1 MERKSVRKYLAL
13 LLPLILA
20 QSLLAEAQVALPNVR
35 LPNLPGGLPSTGLPL
50 NGDRTLS
57 GLSNDL
63 DPRRLEDLRRLH
75 ILDLIRK
82 NPKDI
87 EADPNGAPILRG
99 EVVAFSP
106 SEAALGKAR
115 AAGFAVVR
123 ERVLEGL
130 DARLVVLKVPDGIA
144 TRRALKQLKG
154 LDPQGAYDFNHL
166 YTDSGEVLGG
176 GAAGERGAGGDL
188 RVALGGSPLG
198 GGTQRGLDVAA
209 AGSGVTPFVVTGAD
223 ASVDADR
230 GVGEVLSGDAG
241 RDVGTRLGSATE
253 AGAGVSTVAGA
264 SGGTSGDVGSGTINS
279 AGTRVG
285 LIDGGVDVS
294 HDVFHDIVIHQ
305 HGCSGAA
312 VPAAH
317 GTAVAS
323 LMIGRSPRFH
333 GAAPGSELYA
343 ADVYCGLPTGGAVD
357 AVADALA
364 WLVRERV
371 PVINVSLVGPP
382 NVMLENV
389 VRMVIA
395 RGHVVVAAVGN
406 DGPAAPPLY
415 PASYPDVVGVT
426 AVDAHQRAL
435 LEACRGRQ
443 VKFSAPGAD
452 MSAANP
458 AQSYAVV
465 RGTSFASPIV
475 AGLLAEAVREPD
487 KAAAQR
493 AVADLATHAIDLG
506 APGPDPVYG
515 FGLVGGDLHPELALV
530 GNRSK

>member
-1 MERKSVRKYLAL
+1 MAGNIQLVLRPMVCKSVRKYLVL

-20 QSLLAEAQVALPNVR
+20 QSPLAEAQVALPNVR
-35 LPNLPGGLPSTGLPL
+35 LPNLPSGLPSTGLPL

-82 NPKDI
+82 NPKEI

-99 EVVAFSP
+99 EVVALAP
-106 SEAALGKAR
+106 SDVALEKAR
-115 AAGFAVVR
+115 RAGFAVLR
-123 ERVLEGL
+123 ERVLDGL
-130 DARLVVLKVPDGIA
+130 DGRLVVLKVPDGTA

-154 LDPQGAYDFNHL
+154 LDPEGAYDFNHL

-176 GAAGERGAGGDL
+176 GGA
-188 RVALGGSPLG
+188 LG
-198 GGTQRGLDVAA
+198 GGT
-209 AGSGVTPFVVTGAD
+209 SN
-223 ASVDADR
+223 
-230 GVGEVLSGDAG
+230 
-241 RDVGTRLGSATE
+241 
-253 AGAGVSTVAGA
+253 
-264 SGGTSGDVGSGTINS
+264 DVGSGASNS

-294 HDVFHDIVIHQ
+294 HDVFRDIVIHQ
-305 HGCSGAA
+305 HGCAGAA

-382 NVMLENV
+382 NMMLENV

-426 AVDAHQRAL
+426 AVDAHQRVL

-475 AGLLAEAVREPD
+475 AGLLAEAVHEPD

-506 APGPDPVYG
+506 APGLDPVYG

-530 GNRSK
+530 GTRSN

>member
-1 MERKSVRKYLAL
+1 MAGNIQLMWVPMAAKMVAW

-20 QSLLAEAQVALPNVR
+20 QPLLAEAQVVLPAVR
-35 LPNLPGGLPSTGLPL
+35 LPGGGLQGLPL
-50 NGDRTLS
+50 NTQRTLS

-63 DPRRLEDLRRLH
+63 DPRRLEDLRLLH
-75 ILDLIRK
+75 VRDLIRTHRREV
-82 NPKDI
+82 

-106 SEAALGKAR
+106 TDAALERAR
-115 AAGFAVVR
+115 AAGFNVVR
-123 ERVLEGL
+123 ERVLDGL
-130 DARLVVLKVPDGIA
+130 DARLVVLQAPRGMS
-144 TRRALKQLKG
+144 TRRALTRLRG
-154 LDPQGAYDFNHL
+154 LDPEGAYDFNHL
-166 YTDSGEVLGG
+166 YMDSGVAGRAMGERL
-176 GAAGERGAGGDL
+176 AAGMPGAG
-188 RVALGGSPLG
+188 
-198 GGTQRGLDVAA
+198 
-209 AGSGVTPFVVTGAD
+209 TG
-223 ASVDADR
+223 DR
-230 GVGEVLSGDAG
+230 GDAPARADTTGQVGAPAHSDA
-241 RDVGTRLGSATE
+241 V
-253 AGAGVSTVAGA
+253 VK
-264 SGGTSGDVGSGTINS
+264 
-279 AGTRVG
+279 VG
-285 LIDGGVDVS
+285 LVDGGVDTT
-294 HDVFHDIVIHQ
+294 HAVFRDIVIHQ
-305 HGCSGAA
+305 HGCSGTP

-323 LMIGRSPRFH
+323 LMIGRSPQFH
-333 GAAPGSELYA
+333 GAAPGSELYS
-343 ADVYCGLPTGGAVD
+343 ADVYCGLATGGAVD

-382 NVMLENV
+382 NIMLENV

-395 RGHVVVAAVGN
+395 HGHVIVAAVGN

-435 LEACRGRQ
+435 LEACRGKQ

-475 AGLLAEAVREPD
+475 AGLLAEALSRPD
-487 KAAAQR
+487 RAAAQR
-493 AVADLATHAIDLG
+493 AVSDLAAHAIDLG
-506 APGPDPVYG
+506 APGPDPIYG
-515 FGLVGGDLHPELALV
+515 FGLVGGDLRPELALV
-530 GNRSK
+530 GRRSK

>member
-1 MERKSVRKYLAL
+1 MRKYLAL

-20 QSLLAEAQVALPNVR
+20 QSPLAEAQVALPTVR

-50 NGDRTLS
+50 NSDRTLS

-82 NPKDI
+82 NPKAI
-87 EADPNGAPILRG
+87 EADPNGAPILLG

-106 SEAALGKAR
+106 SDTALEKAR
-115 AAGFAVVR
+115 AAGFAVLR
-123 ERVLEGL
+123 ERVLDGL
-130 DARLVVLKVPDGIA
+130 DARLVVLKVPDGTA

-154 LDPQGAYDFNHL
+154 LDPEGAYDFNHL
-166 YTDSGEVLGG
+166 YTDSGEMLGG
-176 GAAGERGAGGDL
+176 GAAGERDAGGGL
-188 RVALGGSPLG
+188 RVAVGGSG
-198 GGTQRGLDVAA
+198 SEAA
-209 AGSGVTPFVVTGAD
+209 AHGGASGAVAESGADPFVLTGAN
-223 ASVDADR
+223 ASVDAGR
-230 GVGEVLSGDAG
+230 GVREVPPGDASRG
-241 RDVGTRLGSATE
+241 VGTRLNLA
-253 AGAGVSTVAGA
+253 TVAGA
-264 SGGTSGDVGSGTINS
+264 GASIVAGTGTDGGTSDDVGSGTNNS
-279 AGTRVG
+279 ASTRVG

-294 HDVFHDIVIHQ
+294 HDVFRDIVIHQ
-305 HGCSGAA
+305 HGCAGAA

-333 GAAPGSELYA
+333 GAAAGSELYA

-371 PVINVSLVGPP
+371 AVINVSLVGPP

-475 AGLLAEAVREPD
+475 AGLLAEAVRVPD
-487 KAAAQR
+487 KGAAQR

-506 APGPDPVYG
+506 APGPDPIYG

-530 GNRSK
+530 GSRSN

>member
-1 MERKSVRKYLAL
+1 MACKSVRKFLAL

-20 QSLLAEAQVALPNVR
+20 QSPLAEAQVALPNVR
-35 LPNLPGGLPSTGLPL
+35 LPSLPGGLPNTGLPL

-82 NPKDI
+82 NPKEI

-106 SEAALGKAR
+106 SDAALEKAR
-115 AAGFAVVR
+115 AAGFVVLR
-123 ERVLEGL
+123 ERALDGL
-130 DARLVVLKVPDGIA
+130 DARLVVLEAPGEIA
-144 TRRALKQLKG
+144 TRRALKRLRG
-154 LDPQGAYDFNHL
+154 LDPEGVYDFNHL
-166 YTDSGEVLGG
+166 YSDSGEVLGAGVSASARGSG
-176 GAAGERGAGGDL
+176 GARGAGGHAHGEDVGVGASPGADGEDVGVDASPGAGGVL
-188 RVALGGSPLG
+188 RVALGWEAPAAAGQRSTGVASGVGGASLDSATDAVNGAVGAAGG
-198 GGTQRGLDVAA
+198 GGTK
-209 AGSGVTPFVVTGAD
+209 
-223 ASVDADR
+223 
-230 GVGEVLSGDAG
+230 
-241 RDVGTRLGSATE
+241 
-253 AGAGVSTVAGA
+253 
-264 SGGTSGDVGSGTINS
+264 
-279 AGTRVG
+279 VG

-294 HDVFHDIVIHQ
+294 HDVFRDIVIHQ
-305 HGCSGAA
+305 HGCSGAP
-312 VPAAH
+312 VPEAH

-382 NVMLENV
+382 NAMLENV

-426 AVDAHQRAL
+426 AVDVHQRAL
-435 LEACRGRQ
+435 LEACRGKQ

-475 AGLLAEAVREPD
+475 AGLLAEAVRAPD
-487 KAAAQR
+487 KAAAER
-493 AVADLATHAIDLG
+493 AVADLAAHAVDLG

-515 FGLVGGDLHPELALV
+515 FGLVGGDLRPELALV
-530 GNRSK
+530 GSRSN

>member
-1 MERKSVRKYLAL
+1 MVNVMERKRAWKHLALL

-20 QSLLAEAQVALPNVR
+20 QSPQAAAQVALPNVR
-35 LPNLPGGLPSTGLPL
+35 LPNLSGGLPATGLPL

-57 GLSNDL
+57 GLSDDL
-63 DPRRLEDLRRLH
+63 DPRKLEDLRRLH

-82 NPKDI
+82 NPKEI

-99 EVVAFSP
+99 EVVVFSP
-106 SEAALGKAR
+106 SDAALEKAR
-115 AAGFAVVR
+115 AAGFAVIR
-123 ERVLEGL
+123 ERALDGL
-130 DARLVVLKVPDGIA
+130 DARLVILKAPDRTA
-144 TRRALKQLKG
+144 TRRALKQLQG
-154 LDPQGAYDFNHL
+154 LDPAGVYDFNHL
-166 YTDSGEVLGG
+166 YSDSGDVLASGVGG
-176 GAAGERGAGGDL
+176 QPGGLAGERGAVG
-188 RVALGGSPLG
+188 ASAG
-198 GGTQRGLDVAA
+198 GGTK
-209 AGSGVTPFVVTGAD
+209 
-223 ASVDADR
+223 
-230 GVGEVLSGDAG
+230 
-241 RDVGTRLGSATE
+241 
-253 AGAGVSTVAGA
+253 
-264 SGGTSGDVGSGTINS
+264 
-279 AGTRVG
+279 VG
-285 LIDGGVDVS
+285 LVDGGVDIA
-294 HDVFHDIVIHQ
+294 HDVFRDIVIHQ
-305 HGCSGAA
+305 HGCTDAGVPAA
-312 VPAAH
+312 NGTAANGMVAHEAAAH

-343 ADVYCGLPTGGAVD
+343 ADVYCGVSTGGAVD

-364 WLVRERV
+364 WMVREHV

-389 VRMVIA
+389 VRLVIA

-426 AVDAHQRAL
+426 GVDAHQRVL

-458 AQSYAVV
+458 AQSYVVV

-475 AGLLAEAVREPD
+475 AGLLAEALREPD

-493 AVADLATHAIDLG
+493 AVADLAAHAIDLG

-515 FGLVGGDLHPELALV
+515 FGLVGGDLRPELALA
-530 GNRSK
+530 GSRSN

>member
-1 MERKSVRKYLAL
+1 MAGNIQLVLRPMVCKSVRKYLVL

-20 QSLLAEAQVALPNVR
+20 QSPLAEAQVALPNVR

-57 GLSNDL
+57 ALSNDL

-82 NPKDI
+82 NPKEI

-99 EVVAFSP
+99 EVVAFAP
-106 SEAALGKAR
+106 SDAALEKAR

-123 ERVLEGL
+123 ERVLDGL
-130 DARLVVLKVPDGIA
+130 DVRLVVLKVPDGTA

-154 LDPQGAYDFNHL
+154 LDPEGAYDFNHL

-176 GAAGERGAGGDL
+176 GDDSER
-188 RVALGGSPLG
+188 G
-198 GGTQRGLDVAA
+198 GGTSD
-209 AGSGVTPFVVTGAD
+209 
-223 ASVDADR
+223 
-230 GVGEVLSGDAG
+230 
-241 RDVGTRLGSATE
+241 
-253 AGAGVSTVAGA
+253 
-264 SGGTSGDVGSGTINS
+264 DVGSGSGTSNS
-279 AGTRVG
+279 ARTGAGTGAGTGTGAGAGAGAGAGTMVG

-294 HDVFHDIVIHQ
+294 HDVFRDIVIHQ
-305 HGCSGAA
+305 HGCSGAP

-333 GAAPGSELYA
+333 GSAPGSELFA

-357 AVADALA
+357 TVADALA
-364 WLVRERV
+364 WLVREHV

-389 VRMVIA
+389 IRMVIA

-426 AVDAHQRAL
+426 AVDAHQRVL
-435 LEACRGRQ
+435 MEACRGRQ

-475 AGLLAEAVREPD
+475 AGLLAEAVHEPD
-487 KAAAQR
+487 KATAQR

-530 GNRSK
+530 GSRSN

>member
-1 MERKSVRKYLAL
+1 MMRKFLAI

-20 QSLLAEAQVALPNVR
+20 QSPMAEAQVALPNVR
-35 LPNLPGGLPSTGLPL
+35 LPNVAGSGLPTTGLPL

-63 DPRRLEDLRRLH
+63 DPRRLTDLRRLH
-75 ILDLIRK
+75 LVDLVRK
-82 NPKDI
+82 NPKEI
-87 EADPNGAPILRG
+87 ETDPNGAPILRG

-106 SEAALGKAR
+106 SDAALEKAR
-115 AAGFAVVR
+115 AAGFVVVR

-130 DARLVVLKVPDGIA
+130 DARVVVLKVPDGRA
-144 TRRALKQLKG
+144 TRRALRQLKG
-154 LDPQGAYDFNHL
+154 LDPEGAYDFNHL
-166 YTDSGEVLGG
+166 YTDSGEVG
-176 GAAGERGAGGDL
+176 GAGVGVGAAQSAGSPGVGSQGVGSRGAGGDL
-188 RVALGGSPLG
+188 RLALLAGQDAN
-198 GGTQRGLDVAA
+198 T
-209 AGSGVTPFVVTGAD
+209 GSG
-223 ASVDADR
+223 
-230 GVGEVLSGDAG
+230 
-241 RDVGTRLGSATE
+241 
-253 AGAGVSTVAGA
+253 AGA
-264 SGGTSGDVGSGTINS
+264 SLDGRASSGADISSRTGTK
-279 AGTRVG
+279 VG
-285 LIDGGVDVS
+285 LIDGGVDTS
-294 HDVFHDIVIHQ
+294 HDVFRDIVIHQ
-305 HGCSGAA
+305 HGCSETP
-312 VPAAH
+312 VPEAH

-323 LMIGRSPRFH
+323 LMIGRSSRFH

-357 AVADALA
+357 AVAEALS
-364 WLVRERV
+364 WLVREHV

-389 VRMVIA
+389 VRLVIA
-395 RGHVVVAAVGN
+395 RGYLIVAAVGN

-426 AVDAHQRAL
+426 AVDGRERAL

-443 VKFSAPGAD
+443 VKFAAPGAD

-458 AQSYAVV
+458 AQSFAAV

-493 AVADLATHAIDLG
+493 AVADLAARAVDLG

-515 FGLVGGDLHPELALV
+515 FGLVGGDLHPEIALV
-530 GNRSK
+530 GSRSN